1 MTGLTNLHDAG
12 PPGVPEIVAAL
23 EEDIVTGHRPAGS
36 RLPSERAL
44 ADTCSVSR
52 PVIREALRALTER
65 GLISVSAGRGSFV
78 RRLDPSM
85 AGASADLLARGGQVT
100 ARDLIV
106 ARSMLEA
113 ETAALAAL
121 NRTDEQ
127 LQQMQDLLEV
137 VASSTMPITAN
148 LDLAFHECI
157 SIASANPVL
166 QLMFGSIRNLTH
178 AIMLRSLTDRK
189 VAGEALPLHHVIL
202 NAIVD
207 QDPDEARR
215 AMVEHIGTARKF
227 YGPDLDIP
235 LAEVIRARAET
246 SPSLSAVL
254 RGVSMSLTDRTP
266 G

>member
-1 MTGLTNLHDAG
+1 MINLTDLRDAG

-23 EEDIVTGHRPAGS
+23 EEEIVSGHWPAGS
-36 RLPSERAL
+36 RLPSERVL

-65 GLISVSAGRGSFV
+65 GLISVSAGRGSFI
-78 RRLDPSM
+78 RALNPSM
-85 AGASADLLARGGQVT
+85 TAASVDLLARGGQVN
-100 ARDLIV
+100 ARELIV

-127 LQQMQDLLEV
+127 VQQMQDLLKV
-137 VASSTMPITAN
+137 FARSAMPTTAA

-157 SIASANPVL
+157 AIASANPVL

-189 VAGEALPLHHVIL
+189 VAAEALPLHHVIL
-202 NAIVD
+202 MAIAD

-215 AMVEHIGTARKF
+215 AMIEHIGTARKF
-227 YGPDLDIP
+227 YGPDLEIP
-235 LAEVIRARAET
+235 LAEVLRTRAEET
-246 SPSLSAVL
+246 PSLSAVL
-254 RGVSMSLTDRTP
+254 RTVSRSLTDGAP